1 VSDQDEVWRESDTA
15 RELGRT
21 RKGEAALPSG
31 NGHSTR
37 DEKGPGKGGL
47 EAEEVEGNNIPFALL
62 VAANVTTPTGS
73 VYTVHGGAIE
83 SIQ

>member
-1 VSDQDEVWRESDTA
+1 VREYETSGKVTSITKEVRSSITKEVQYQQGESDPDHERECPIWVRSREGDAA

-37 DEKGPGKGGL
+37 DRKGPGRGGL
-47 EAEEVEGNNIPFALL
+47 
-62 VAANVTTPTGS
+62 
-73 VYTVHGGAIE
+73 
-83 SIQ
+83 